1 MSEITKNKP
10 VNLDCVSPIEF
21 ATLNSMEQSIVSFFE
36 NQITEKTSIS
46 VIELFAI
53 ARANTAISPAKL
65 SSFHQSCC
73 LHLKTLGCSD
83 KQAAGLADYVLEMI
97 QLILCL
103 NDTKECRAAVSSN
116 YSSLYYRINKY
127 IFGEPSGKLQRTAE
141 FDKQTYIDFVCS
153 NSRDAE
159 NYYSYEQFLE
169 DFQAGSNSLKEA
181 MDHII
186 QGGHFRYADA
196 VIQRY
201 YNDYI
206 SRLFV
211 VIENKYKDI
220 NLSELERSFDDV
232 LRFNGKEIK
241 YGSVE
246 NKDVVNI
253 NFPQFSKL
261 IKVLYK
267 KIEIYLDDQIAHES
281 DFMTGAYYA
290 YSYYSDENRRRLR
303 VMSIINIIQSIE
315 SEYRAAIEMDEMF
328 DAEPAETAQYIAS
341 SDNNDLFE
349 RILQYSLNRYSRS
362 ELEVI
367 VNMLNRVCRG
377 ELDKLNRVDQ
387 LEKEWEEVHVPKN
400 TIALQSAQINQLNI
414 GNGSQTYQNLPS
426 IEKQ

>member
-141 FDKQTYIDFVCS
+141 FDKQAYIDFVCS

-211 VIENKYKDI
+211 IIENRYKDI
-220 NLSELERSFDDV
+220 NLGELEHSFDDV

-241 YGSVE
+241 YGRIES
-246 NKDVVNI
+246 KDVVNI

-267 KIEIYLDDQIAHES
+267 KVDKFLDDQLDREY
-281 DFMTGAYYA
+281 DFMREAYRA
-290 YSYYSDENRRRLR
+290 WSFYSDENRRITR
-303 VMSIINIIQSIE
+303 VISIINILQNIE
-315 SEYRAAIEMDEMF
+315 IEYRAAKEMDEMF
-328 DAEPAETAQYIAS
+328 SSESTETAQRVDTS
-341 SDNNDLFE
+341 ESDVFFE
-349 RILQYSLNRYSRS
+349 RILQYALNRYSRS

-414 GNGSQTYQNLPS
+414 GNGSQTCQNLPS